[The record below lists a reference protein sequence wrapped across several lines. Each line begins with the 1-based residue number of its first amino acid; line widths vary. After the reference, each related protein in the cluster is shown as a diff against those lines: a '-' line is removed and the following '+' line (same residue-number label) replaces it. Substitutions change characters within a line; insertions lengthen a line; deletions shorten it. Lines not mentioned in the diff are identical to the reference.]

1 MQSLEKREKVWDEV
15 DAKYQKQTF
24 VHETSSEATRRLIS
38 DVKSLMRSNSA
49 KNGFTAMPINVN
61 GAENL
66 YIWEVGARATTD
78 SYFLLRLHFQLREF
92 LSCIR

>member
-1 MQSLEKREKVWDEV
+1 MILNSPFLILLLIIDLETEKVWDEV

-38 DVKSLMRSNSA
+38 DVKALMRSNSK
-49 KNGFTAMPINVN
+49 KNGFTATPINVN

-66 YIWEVGARATTD
+66 YVWEV
-78 SYFLLRLHFQLREF
+78 
-92 LSCIR
+92 C